1 MKLPTDAIIAVT
13 YKCNSKCV
21 MCDIWKKPVCEE
33 IDVHSYTKLPSS
45 LKYINVSGG
54 EPFLRKNLPEVI
66 TVLNETCNN
75 PRIGIS
81 TNGLFTDR
89 IKEHMETIL
98 SNGIKD
104 VSVNVSVHG
113 IGEFHDRVEGIK
125 DAFNKAIN
133 TVHILKEIGVK
144 DLGIAFTATN
154 HNINQLSKVIELAK
168 ELDIQYTFAGIAH
181 RSELMFGMNNEPIAD
196 MEELGDQLEKLTKDH
211 LKSFYPKD
219 WFRAYIDSG
228 NYYYAKTGKRKIKC
242 GAGTDF
248 FFMTPNGDIHPDN
261 VLNWNFGN
269 ITNQTFN
276 EIWGSKEADK
286 FRNTIN
292 INNCPNPCWM
302 LCTVFPHMRHNALSV
317 IEWVLTNKF
326 KVNAGMNFTPVQY
339 EK

>member
-21 MCDIWKKPVCEE
+21 MCDIWKKPFCEE
-33 IDVHSYTKLPSS
+33 MEPLSYAGLPSS

-66 TVLNETCNN
+66 TVLSEICNE

-89 IKEHMETIL
+89 IKKNMETIL
-98 SNGIKD
+98 SNGIKN
-104 VSVNVSVHG
+104 VSVNVSIHG

-125 DAFNKAIN
+125 NAFDKAIN

-144 DLGIAFTATN
+144 DLGIAYTATN
-154 HNINQLSKVIELAK
+154 HNIDQLSKVIKLAK
-168 ELDIQYTFAGIAH
+168 ELDVQYTFCGVAH
-181 RSELMFGMNNEPIAD
+181 SSELMFRSNNEPIAD
-196 MEELGDQLEKLTKDH
+196 LEELRDQLEKLTKDH
-211 LKSFYPKD
+211 LRSFYPKD

-261 VLNWNFGN
+261 VMNWSFGN
-269 ITNQTFN
+269 ITNKTFD
-276 EIWGSKEADK
+276 EIWQSKEAIE
-286 FRNTIN
+286 FRNKIN
-292 INNCPNPCWM
+292 SSNCPNPCWM
-302 LCTVFPHMRHNALSV
+302 LCTVFPHMRHDLLSV
-317 IEWVLTNKF
+317 TKWVLINKF
-326 KVNAGMNFTPVQY
+326 KVNAGMNFTPVQ
-339 EK
+339 